1 VAWHTPLTRRVRER
15 FYAYAEEVELFPDN
29 VPARFNLGNVELELG
44 DVAAAEQEMRTLIEK
59 SPDSAKPYLLLARV
73 RLRQGRDLAEVER
86 LAKAGLER
94 TEADDLKVLGYYLLA
109 DVYSRQGRQAELE
122 RVLRQAQIHRA
133 RIEGK
138 AG

>member
-1 VAWHTPLTRRVRER
+1 V
-15 FYAYAEEVELFPDN
+15 
-29 VPARFNLGNVELELG
+29 
-44 DVAAAEQEMRTLIEK
+44 
-59 SPDSAKPYLLLARV
+59 LLQ
-73 RLRQGRDLAEVER
+73 QGRDLPEVER

-122 RVLRQAQIHRA
+122 QVLRRAQVHRS
-133 RIEGK
+133 RIEAK